1 MGILNSTTDKKS
13 TLNQCIIYYMR
24 ISRTYPKY
32 LPHARPTQPKKKQS
46 PALSR
51 KTLEPVHLL
60 SSGLFE
66 VADEDTIIGPSGVR
80 ITKSKV
86 LLGYILAQYI
96 DGDDEEPTRSDCIDL
111 YMENAIDKLKSY
123 VFKLQQLKHIST

>member
-1 MGILNSTTDKKS
+1 M
-13 TLNQCIIYYMR
+13 
-24 ISRTYPKY
+24 
-32 LPHARPTQPKKKQS
+32 
-46 PALSR
+46 
-51 KTLEPVHLL
+51 EPVHLL

>member
-13 TLNQCIIYYMR
+13 TLNQCIIYYMC